1 MRDRLQPLQSSN
13 PGDEPQDSERTH
25 IYVTA
30 ESSVLSEYIS
40 HMPIDR
46 GGTALRDGVDSN
58 LLRRRDNAVPIF
70 LALRKAV
77 KISGE
82 GGVIYQH
89 LHNEPVRLKE
99 CHISR
104 APNEVETIW
113 DSLTYK
119 HRVRF
124 CTIILI
130 AST

>member
-1 MRDRLQPLQSSN
+1 M
-13 PGDEPQDSERTH
+13 
-25 IYVTA
+25 
-30 ESSVLSEYIS
+30 LSEYLS
-40 HMPIDR
+40 HMTIDR
-46 GGTALRDGVDSN
+46 GGTALRDGVDSD

-77 KISGE
+77 KFSGE
-82 GGVIYQH
+82 EGVIYQH

-99 CHISR
+99 CHVSR

-113 DSLTYK
+113 NSLTYK

-130 AST
+130 ASTSWNLAYSPFSSHLSSLMCKHANLQPF